1 MPHRRQRLGAVSLL
15 LVCTEGAL
23 LLGGTGARPRAT
35 TSSRR
40 ECVLGLF
47 TVAGCLMAPG
57 PASAFDNA
65 VPEYA
70 NYVGKPKRPG
80 TPPKDLGVASRTIND
95 NSINADPMTFDGL
108 AACDG
113 KPHCFSTTG
122 DELLE
127 DRILVGVDN
136 LIKPWK
142 PAADDAAPFET
153 LKAVVKAYEP
163 GQGFVDGGGFKVV
176 KETPSYLYVQFEALK
191 KGYIDDVE
199 FFLSKGLVQVR
210 SSSRVGQ
217 TDFGV
222 NAIRLNYI
230 ASALRKKK
238 WEIDEIT
245 AKTHPD
251 YFNAADDARDLTF
264 DKDRRKLDGFE
275 DKLNENGRLERP
287 PIG

>member
-23 LLGGTGARPRAT
+23 LHGGTGAQPRAT
-35 TSSRR
+35 TSSPGMRPWALHGCR
-40 ECVLGLF
+40 LF
-47 TVAGCLMAPG
+47 DCAR
-57 PASAFDNA
+57 PASALDNA

-108 AACDG
+108 AARDG

-142 PAADDAAPFET
+142 PAADDAAPFEM

-176 KETPSYLYVQFEALK
+176 KETPSYLVSQQFEALK
-191 KGYIDDVE
+191 KDT
-199 FFLSKGLVQVR
+199 STT
-210 SSSRVGQ
+210 SSS
-217 TDFGV
+217 
-222 NAIRLNYI
+222 
-230 ASALRKKK
+230 S
-238 WEIDEIT
+238 
-245 AKTHPD
+245 
-251 YFNAADDARDLTF
+251 
-264 DKDRRKLDGFE
+264 
-275 DKLNENGRLERP
+275 
-287 PIG
+287 